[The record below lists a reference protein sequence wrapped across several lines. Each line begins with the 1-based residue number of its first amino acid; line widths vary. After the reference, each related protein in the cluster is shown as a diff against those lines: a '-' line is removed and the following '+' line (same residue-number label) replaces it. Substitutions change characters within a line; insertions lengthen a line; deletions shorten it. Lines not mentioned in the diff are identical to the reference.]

1 MYPFSL
7 KLSFHQETKAILDVC
22 LKEMPTSS
30 LQDVVNGRFL
40 LFPHLKHRKSDVGM
54 GRVGGWG
61 ETDRHIE
68 KKEHIY
74 YQDH

>member
-1 MYPFSL
+1 
-7 KLSFHQETKAILDVC
+7 
-22 LKEMPTSS
+22 MPIAS

-40 LFPHLKHRKSDVGM
+40 LFLHLKHRKSDVGM
-54 GRVGGWG
+54 GRGGG
-61 ETDRHIE
+61 RQTHR